1 MVYEIKI
8 TKKRVKNIIIK
19 VKSATLVEV
28 TQPFFVSRAK
38 IDDILKLRKD
48 WIEARLNELKSIK
61 KEELLSGDLVE
72 FLGQKY
78 ILEFDLKSPKK
89 VEIIENKI
97 ILKCLENDDFS
108 TKENLLESFY
118 KAKSKEIFSK
128 ILSRFCVIVGKD
140 IKVLKVRKMKTRW
153 GSCNSQKSY
162 INLNTEL
169 VKKHPKAIEAVIM
182 HELTHLYHADHS
194 KAFYNKLLGFMPD
207 YYERIKLLKYN
218 KNF

>member
-19 VKSATLVEV
+19 VKSANLVEV

-38 IDDILKLRKD
+38 IDEILKLRKE
-48 WIEARLNELKSIK
+48 WIEARLNELKNAK

-78 ILEFDLKSPKK
+78 ILEFDLNSSKK
-89 VEIIENKI
+89 VEIIANKI
-97 ILKCLENDDFS
+97 ILKCSQDDDFS

-118 KAKSKEIFSK
+118 KVKSKEIFSD
-128 ILSRFCVIVGKD
+128 ILARFCVIVGKD
-140 IKVLKVRKMKTRW
+140 IKALKVRKMKTRW
-153 GSCNSQKSY
+153 GSCNSHKSY

-169 VKKHPKAIEAVIM
+169 VKKDILAIEAVIM

-194 KAFYNKLLGFMPD
+194 KAFYAKLLGFMPD
-207 YYERIKLLKYN
+207 YYERIKLLK
-218 KNF
+218 KEKDL

>member
-19 VKSATLVEV
+19 VKSANLVEV

-38 IDDILKLRKD
+38 IDEIIRLKKD
-48 WIEARLNELKSIK
+48 WIEARLNELKNAK

-72 FLGQKY
+72 FLGRKY
-78 ILEFDLKSPKK
+78 ILEFDLGISKSAQLKD
-89 VEIIENKI
+89 NKI

-118 KAKSKEIFSK
+118 KAKSKEIFSE
-128 ILSRFCVIVGKD
+128 ILARFCKVVDKD
-140 IKVLKVRKMKTRW
+140 IKALKVRKMKTRW
-153 GSCNSQKSY
+153 GSCNSHKSY

-169 VKKHPKAIEAVIM
+169 VKKHPLAIEAVIM

-194 KAFYNKLLGFMPD
+194 KAFYSKLLGFMPD
-207 YYERIKLLKYN
+207 YHERIKLLK
-218 KNF
+218 KEKDL

>member
-1 MVYEIKI
+1 MAYEIKI

-19 VKSATLVEV
+19 VKSANLVEV

-38 IDDILKLRKD
+38 IDEILKLRKE
-48 WIEARLNELKSIK
+48 WIEAKLNELKSIK

-72 FLGQKY
+72 FLGRKY
-78 ILEFDLKSPKK
+78 ILEFDLKSSKK
-89 VEIIENKI
+89 VEIVANKI
-97 ILKCLENDDFS
+97 ILKCSQDDDFS

-140 IKVLKVRKMKTRW
+140 IKALKVRKMKTRW
-153 GSCNSQKSY
+153 GSCNSHKSY

-169 VKKHPKAIEAVIM
+169 VKKCPQAIEAVIM

-194 KAFYNKLLGFMPD
+194 KAFYSKLLDFMPD
-207 YYERIKLLKYN
+207 YHERIKLLK
-218 KNF
+218 KEKEL

>member
-1 MVYEIKI
+1 MYEIKI
-8 TKKRVKNIIIK
+8 TRKRVKNIIIK
-19 VKSATLVEV
+19 VRSANLVEV

-89 VEIIENKI
+89 VEIIANKI
-97 ILKCLENDDFS
+97 ILKCSQDDDFS
-108 TKENLLESFY
+108 TKENLLENFY

-128 ILSRFCVIVGKD
+128 ILSRFCVIVNKD
-140 IKVLKVRKMKTRW
+140 IKALKVRKMKTRW

-169 VKKHPKAIEAVIM
+169 VKKHPLAIEAVIM

-207 YYERIKLLKYN
+207 YYERIKLLK
-218 KNF
+218 KEKDL

>member
-1 MVYEIKI
+1 MAYEIKI
-8 TKKRVKNIIIK
+8 TRKRVKNIIIK

-38 IDDILKLRKD
+38 IDEIIKLRKD
-48 WIEARLNELKSIK
+48 WIEDRLNELKSVK

-72 FLGQKY
+72 FLGRKY

-89 VEIIENKI
+89 VEIVANKI
-97 ILKCLENDDFS
+97 ILRCSQDDDFS

-118 KAKSKEIFSK
+118 KAKSKEIFSD
-128 ILSRFCVIVGKD
+128 ILSRFCVIVDKD
-140 IKVLKVRKMKTRW
+140 IKALKVRKMKTRW
-153 GSCNSQKSY
+153 GSCNSCKSY

-194 KAFYNKLLGFMPD
+194 RAFYSKLLGFMPD
-207 YYERIKLLKYN
+207 YYERIKLLK
-218 KNF
+218 KEKEL